1 MKQPQYSP
9 LTNAEIVC
17 VIYAGVNGYL
27 DKIAVKDVGR
37 FEAGLLNHLRAN
49 EKALLDDIT
58 NNDRKVKGELEDK
71 IKSALDEFAKDFA

>member
-17 VIYAGVNGYL
+17 VIFAGTKGYL

-37 FEAGLLNHLRAN
+37 FEQGLLSHLRG
-49 EKALLDDIT
+49 KHKDVLDFIT
-58 NNDRKVKGELEDK
+58 KEDPKIKGEAEDK
-71 IKSALDEFAKDFA
+71 IRAALDEYAATFA

>member
-27 DKIAVKDVGR
+27 DGVGLSDVGR
-37 FEAGLLNHLRAN
+37 WEQGMLNHVRS
-49 EKALLDDIT
+49 KHSDLLDFIT
-58 NNDRKVKGELEDK
+58 NEDPKVKGEAEDK
-71 IKSALDEFAKDFA
+71 IKAALDEFAADFA